1 MLLINSV
8 TFLLYE
14 VSMSRWVE
22 QFNSHGFHALLEQ
35 IEVDLKL
42 IKLEDINP
50 EGCNE
55 ISRIS
60 KVVSYIRSVF
70 DLSDPELVQLTLL
83 DSVSQ
88 NLSLARDRISS
99 FNQDKNVGHLVEV
112 NRYLDQVMQ
121 FVSQIPY
128 IKNDREK
135 KAVIESSKSFS
146 KSLSA
151 ELGSYQKKSS
161 EGIDTLKSQLA
172 ELSPQISASVKAIED
187 LKNQINSIQQTIQS
201 QTSEFNKQFSAG
213 ETDRGNKFDN
223 AIKLLNSRVDD
234 EFKNLS
240 LKLGEAVN
248 TLAKYLDDSEKIF
261 GIVTNT
267 LQAGAY
273 SSYANSE
280 KKTANL
286 YRYLTLSAMVLGV
299 AFLVGPEI
307 LKMISDLSAY
317 SFDWQKAIGRLP
329 ISLVLFVPA
338 FYMARESAKHRNN
351 EILNRRRELILSTID
366 PYLALLDKDKGD
378 QIKLEIAKGIFS
390 EGQTVDVNNSNDVGN
405 ILAQI
410 TNLAKQLMGK

>member
-1 MLLINSV
+1 
-8 TFLLYE
+8 
-14 VSMSRWVE
+14 
-22 QFNSHGFHALLEQ
+22 
-35 IEVDLKL
+35 
-42 IKLEDINP
+42 
-50 EGCNE
+50 
-55 ISRIS
+55 
-60 KVVSYIRSVF
+60 
-70 DLSDPELVQLTLL
+70 
-83 DSVSQ
+83 
-88 NLSLARDRISS
+88 
-99 FNQDKNVGHLVEV
+99 
-112 NRYLDQVMQ
+112 
-121 FVSQIPY
+121 
-128 IKNDREK
+128 
-135 KAVIESSKSFS
+135 
-146 KSLSA
+146 
-151 ELGSYQKKSS
+151 
-161 EGIDTLKSQLA
+161 LKSQLA